1 MTQQAGSFEYAM
13 GVFSVLIGLA
23 VADIATSFH
32 RLVRSKSTVTWDP
45 LALLAAF
52 YALCLAV
59 AMWFDIW
66 GVRNF
71 ASTRHFFFYL
81 ALVADLFLL
90 FLIAAASLPDE
101 PGADSHLGNYYAGT
115 RRYFWSLVTLFQI
128 LYFLFGLYFVG
139 ADLQRLPQDQAA
151 RLLLQMCAPALIA
164 LALAAVQSRAVH
176 YTGLVLLFLVMAA
189 HYASLQIN

>member
-1 MTQQAGSFEYAM
+1 M

-23 VADIATSFH
+23 VADIATSLH
-32 RLVRSKSTVTWDP
+32 RLVRSKVPVTWDP

-59 AMWFDIW
+59 TMWFDIW

-101 PGADSHLGNYYAGT
+101 PGADAHLGNYYAST
-115 RRYFWSLVTLFQI
+115 RRYFWSLVTSFQI
-128 LYFLFGLYFVG
+128 IYFVFGLYFVG
-139 ADLQRLPQDQAA
+139 GDLRRAPQELAA
-151 RLLLQMCAPALIA
+151 RLLLQMGAPGLIA
-164 LALAAVQSRAVH
+164 LTLATVQSRVVH
-176 YTGLVLLFLVMAA
+176 YVGLALMFLVMAA